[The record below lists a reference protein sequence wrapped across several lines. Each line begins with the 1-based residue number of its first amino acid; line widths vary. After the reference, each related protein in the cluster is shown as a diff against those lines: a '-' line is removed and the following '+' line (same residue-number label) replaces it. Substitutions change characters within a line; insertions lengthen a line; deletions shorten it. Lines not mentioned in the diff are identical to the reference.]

1 MTTVI
6 LLTFIG
12 LHGMAL
18 LAIRNDGK
26 DLWE

>member
-12 LHGMAL
+12 MLGMAL
-18 LAIRNDGK
+18 LAIRYDGK
-26 DLWE
+26 DRWE

>member
-12 LHGMAL
+12 LLGMAL
-18 LAIRNDGK
+18 LAISNDGK
-26 DLWE
+26 DRWE